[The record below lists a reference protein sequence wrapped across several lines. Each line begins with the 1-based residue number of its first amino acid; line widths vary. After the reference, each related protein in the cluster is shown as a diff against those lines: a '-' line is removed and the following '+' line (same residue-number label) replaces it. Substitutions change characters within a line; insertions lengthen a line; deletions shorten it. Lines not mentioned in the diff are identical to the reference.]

1 MTNGL
6 ARLDALESVTDRR
19 RETRH
24 AARASA
30 RLDSS
35 RGESAVVL
43 LADVSTHG
51 CAVSIEQPWLRA
63 GAFVSIAI
71 VQEQGLQTPP
81 LQAIVRWVREGS
93 AGMEFLAPIPADRTE
108 WHDLMG

>member
-6 ARLDALESVTDRR
+6 ARLGALESVTDRR

-24 AARASA
+24 PARASA
-30 RLDSS
+30 RLNSS
-35 RGESAVVL
+35 RGESAEVL

-51 CAVSIEQPWLRA
+51 CAVTIEQPWLRP

-71 VQEQGLQTPP
+71 AQGQGLQARP

-93 AGMEFLAPIPADRTE
+93 AGMEFLAPIPTDLTE
-108 WHDLMG
+108 WHELMG